1 MMTENGG
8 IAEVTEA
15 AERMATIPPLSREN
29 KSFKHTERRV
39 SQRKSTEAY
48 WQLFFSVV
56 FLYVPLCSLW

>member
-29 KSFKHTERRV
+29 KTFNHRGRRV

-48 WQLFFSVV
+48 WQYFSLWFFSVC
-56 FLYVPLCSLW
+56 LCALW

>member
-29 KSFKHTERRV
+29 KSFNHRGRRV
-39 SQRKSTEAY
+39 PRRESTEAY

-56 FLYVPLCSLW
+56 FLCVPLCSLW